1 MSDKNEIKFSVSIDP
16 REAIREAK
24 ELASKIS
31 KATKANVKDTG
42 LENQQDALKKIN
54 QEASKRIGTLDDE
67 KVVEERIN
75 QSLKDRITLQE
86 KVAQLKDLLA
96 KRAEKNAILEQKE
109 ANYADRHA
117 GQPNT
122 KRAIIAQTAID
133 TLRSEVSG
141 FDSQIATTKSDI
153 DSLTYSISKTD
164 AYLEDM
170 NNRATAFNSTFGGS
184 VADADLILNS
194 VNGVATAEE
203 KAAEGASDLE
213 QIAKNVAD
221 TFGEVEN
228 NVEDVGTKAEET
240 SEALKDAVEGLSTAR
255 IDTKADLSYQ
265 PLLSLLNYIRQAK
278 LEMAELRA
286 IESPTPENI
295 ARYDELRGAL
305 LRAYNQLNLYKAGTT
320 QAAQAM
326 STIDQAIQGFA
337 NADGLLSGILNVIKA
352 IGPAA
357 QQAGLIS
364 KFALAEAT
372 AGLSLVITVISQ
384 VVNAIQTIGNVLQS
398 IWIKAKQ
405 VFSSI
410 YNAIKKV
417 IETVSELISKIR
429 DGLRNALDKISG
441 SADKAFSSRNLKH
454 TLQMLTKYIF
464 GVRSFF
470 FLYRK
475 LRSAVTEGLKSLVQY
490 ESATNETNHA
500 ITELRSSLLYLR
512 NAWAAAFAPIINYVY
527 PILVKFMDLL
537 ASVGNAIARFIA
549 AITGQATVL
558 QAVKV
563 DAGDYADSLKD
574 AAGGA
579 SKAAKAQEDLN
590 DRLAA
595 FDDLNVLGVDDDKT
609 KTPSG
614 GGGGGLGDDIDP
626 NTMFERVKV
635 KMDSLMQKIRE
646 AWQTGDAFELGQIF
660 AESLSNSLD
669 KVHEWLTGE
678 GRNKILKIA
687 NLIATFTDGVLSNG
701 ELATKIG
708 QVLADAFNLGFDFVN
723 TIITPNRMYMIGLR
737 IAQALNTAIPQI
749 VPKIGETLG
758 NLFKSAISGMWG
770 FISTADFAEWGK
782 SFGDAI
788 NNFLQ
793 QMSGSGGEGGK
804 GTLSG
809 WKLLG
814 MSVTEWAKQILDFFI
829 SAIEK
834 VNWSEIGVA
843 IRDFLE
849 SIDWGAIKEKLRV
862 LWEDVWK
869 ALGDVFPEGSEF
881 FNSIKGIFEG
891 VFGIIRKA
899 VESLANIDWTPITD
913 GISTLVDRIAK
924 ADWNGI
930 GSAISSLI
938 TTLGDNLPGI
948 VNFISDISD
957 KFGEL
962 MDDISAFIASDD
974 FVLMVISIREEF
986 ERTATAIENIVGLAS
1001 SIQGFF
1007 DTIRGGGEEDFGFFK
1022 LLKLLANIGLSGV
1035 SDQFAPIING
1045 VISFRNMFANFDKEI
1060 DGFTNFV
1067 NSISDKLD
1075 ELGINFGTVKDV
1087 LIGIWD
1093 LMSGG
1098 FNQLIQDFIL
1108 GQVDLSDV
1116 FDDISESFDTW
1127 EEIKDTF
1134 TDIAIAIAEKVSDL
1148 VLAFLSIP
1156 DSLSNLP
1163 GLFRNI
1169 FNQIISLMNDFFSSI
1184 VEGRNTLV
1192 STLSSMG
1199 GLSGAALAFASSGTI
1214 SYTPIPPLAQGAV
1227 LPPNKPFL
1235 AMVGDQSNGTNI
1247 EAPLDT
1253 IRQAVGEE
1261 FAPYFEQMINAT
1273 LQVVQAVNSKNLVIG
1288 DREIGKANAR
1298 YVNQQKMIKG
1308 TML

>member
-579 SKAAKAQEDLN
+579 SKAAKAQDDLN

-669 KVHEWLTGE
+669 RVHEWLTGE

-723 TIITPNRMYMIGLR
+723 IVITPNRMYMIGLR

-814 MSVTEWAKQILDFFI
+814 MSITEWANQILDFFI
-829 SAIEK
+829 SAVHE
-834 VNWSEIGVA
+834 V
-843 IRDFLE
+843 
-849 SIDWGAIKEKLRV
+849 DWNRVGEAIKEFLGSIKWDEIKERLRK
-862 LWEDVWK
+862 LWEEVWS
-869 ALGDVFPEGSEF
+869 ALGEVFPDNGGLFDSVKKIFEGLLTVLGNVKDAIAQIDWASLFNSISGIIERISKLDWTKIGDNIGNVLSKIGEAIPKIAEF
-881 FNSIKGIFEG
+881 IADLPDKIERIKSAIDDFLTSDEFTGKIVVIREEVERMATAFDNVFDVLNSIKGLIESITGAETEDIGIFSIFEFL
-891 VFGIIRKA
+891 VKLNLT
-899 VESLANIDWTPITD
+899 SIT
-913 GISTLVDRIAK
+913 
-924 ADWNGI
+924 
-930 GSAISSLI
+930 
-938 TTLGDNLPGI
+938 
-948 VNFISDISD
+948 
-957 KFGEL
+957 
-962 MDDISAFIASDD
+962 
-974 FVLMVISIREEF
+974 
-986 ERTATAIENIVGLAS
+986 
-1001 SIQGFF
+1001 
-1007 DTIRGGGEEDFGFFK
+1007 
-1022 LLKLLANIGLSGV
+1022 
-1035 SDQFAPIING
+1035 DQFAPLING
-1045 VISFRNMFANFDKEI
+1045 FIGFRNMFANFDKEI

-1298 YVNQQKMIKG
+1298 YVNQQKLIKG